1 MQTTPET
8 NLFYYDFALSDEL
21 NEKLKQAVML
31 LDQVR
36 FKLAYDGKDYT
47 QDFVNELNQGTNRIT
62 NAIRGL
68 DQEPIV

>member
-1 MQTTPET
+1 MQMTPET

-47 QDFVNELNQGTNRIT
+47 QGFVNELNQATEKIT